1 MLVAEVKCVC
11 SLLERQ
17 VTSRPVEVGQMP
29 NHHDRVAVVVTVSD
43 KGPGVPEE
51 AHVQMFEPFQ
61 RIGDAGVKGFGLGLT
76 IRMSLST

>member
-1 MLVAEVKCVC
+1 
-11 SLLERQ
+11 
-17 VTSRPVEVGQMP
+17 MP